1 MALWRFYARL
11 MTAVLEN
18 QFAQSQRDRRLP
30 EAERRQIASLAV
42 APVQF
47 YSQVSYLEMTPA
59 DPVTLPWWGVRNG
72 SGNPLGCRF
81 PSLALIDTGKART
94 HELTKDAVVKEI
106 NHVIKLFFSS
116 ALQAYSIIDCIYC
129 DIARLVYVCCVWQH
143 SFTCLAARLLM

>member
-106 NHVIKLFFSS
+106 NHVIKLFFLAHFRLIPSLI
-116 ALQAYSIIDCIYC
+116 AF
-129 DIARLVYVCCVWQH
+129 IARLHDLCTYAVCGSTRLPVWQRA
-143 SFTCLAARLLM
+143 F